1 MTPTVFLVIL
11 CLGVASA
18 AIDPDA
24 RLDAELQEQ
33 KDKEV
38 LIKAVW
44 DEFMKTNKLH
54 NSENDQ
60 EMESSNIEMSA
71 FGQLPDEEPMK
82 TKTNVLHPMF
92 GEEQNKPQPVGDV
105 PEFEDYAESG
115 DGFFVPNQLQ

>member
-1 MTPTVFLVIL
+1 MTPTIFLVIL

-18 AIDPDA
+18 AIVPDA
-24 RLDAELQEQ
+24 QLDVEFQEQ

-44 DEFMKTNKLH
+44 GKFMKTNKLH

-60 EMESSNIEMSA
+60 EMEGSNIEMSA
-71 FGQLPDEEPMK
+71 SGQLTDEELMK
-82 TKTNVLHPMF
+82 IMTTVLHPMF
-92 GEEQNKPQPVGDV
+92 KEEQNKPQPVGHV

-115 DGFFVPNQLQ
+115 DGFFVPNQPR